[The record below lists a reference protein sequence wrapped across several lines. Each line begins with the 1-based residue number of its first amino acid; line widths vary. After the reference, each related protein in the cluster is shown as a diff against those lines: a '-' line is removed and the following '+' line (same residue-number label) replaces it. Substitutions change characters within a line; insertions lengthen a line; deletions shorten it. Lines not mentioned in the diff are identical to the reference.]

1 MHKSLGGGDCAA
13 EMLLSF
19 FYRYSTPSKSRD
31 TARTQLKRD
40 VVIRS
45 EGGEADLSAVSV
57 DSCIEL
63 FQRCFQKLMDGLENH
78 EGMKDR
84 RSLVATLVDV
94 MKVKRERTAAVL
106 QAKSFR
112 PPQSKKSSNGNPS
125 ITKSGSSDNLAGKK
139 THAKSKPESKAVK
152 SGKKKESP
160 NPKKGPKRSA
170 RGALVPKRRF
180 DVEKRLDGMDA
191 LLQRGGKNRKNK
203 KKQKRDSAI
212 TEFVMRTVS

>member
-1 MHKSLGGGDCAA
+1 
-13 EMLLSF
+13 MLLSF

-31 TARTQLKRD
+31 TARTQLKKD

-84 RSLVATLVDV
+84 RSLVANLVDV

-112 PPQSKKSSNGNPS
+112 SPPSKNMSNRIS
-125 ITKSGSSDNLAGKK
+125 ISKSGSSDNLAGKRTHTK
-139 THAKSKPESKAVK
+139 TVK

-170 RGALVPKRRF
+170 RGALVPKRRS
-180 DVEKRLDGMDA
+180 DVEKKLDGMDA

-203 KKQKRDSAI
+203 KKQKRDSVI